1 MCSVVFV
8 FLESALSALHT
19 LALDTLCI
27 IQQEDSN
34 THALHTILPQIPSYS
49 TRQKIM
55 HKVVEKLVYI
65 YRKMRYGKSVF

>member
-8 FLESALSALHT
+8 FLELALSALHT

-34 THALHTILPQIPSYS
+34 IYTCIAHHFTSN
-49 TRQKIM
+49 T
-55 HKVVEKLVYI
+55 KLFNQAEDNAQSGGKTCI